1 MLSRFHNKFL
11 HTHYTIICT
20 KYIRVINSVDNSSG
34 VNESQPININSINLN
49 NHVSN
54 DCESSSNEI
63 HNISPT
69 DTTTDKHF
77 GSGNIATRVKA
88 RNEKARRMTAHK
100 QSQHLKARN
109 LGNTSSSESPSYE
122 Y

>member
-1 MLSRFHNKFL
+1 MSKIIRIIYFFHNPQS
-11 HTHYTIICT
+11 I
-20 KYIRVINSVDNSSG
+20 D
-34 VNESQPININSINLN
+34 INSININ
-49 NHVSN
+49 NNVSN
-54 DCESSSNEI
+54 DCDSSSNEI

-69 DTTTDKHF
+69 DTTPDNHF
-77 GSGNIATRVKA
+77 GSGNIATREKA
-88 RNEKARRMTAHK
+88 RNEKARRKTAHK